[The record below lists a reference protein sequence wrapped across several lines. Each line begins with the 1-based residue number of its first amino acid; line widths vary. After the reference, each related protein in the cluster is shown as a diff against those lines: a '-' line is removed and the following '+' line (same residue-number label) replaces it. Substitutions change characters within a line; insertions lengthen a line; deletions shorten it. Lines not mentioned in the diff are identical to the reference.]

1 MQHWGQWGSPK
12 WLGSGAKGTRGARL
26 SPAVLLQDVCSNTWL
41 RSWASLL
48 KDQSH
53 YCPCA
58 ALVVQNGLF
67 FLIIFFSNIGNCQML
82 QEGETQ
88 PACEPW
94 SCCHAHPGLSR
105 SSLLCSAPRLPRVSP
120 ATTPRRWLSCVTEL
134 QGQGHGD

>member
-26 SPAVLLQDVCSNTWL
+26 SPAVLLQDVCSNMWL

-82 QEGETQ
+82 QEGEN
-88 PACEPW
+88 PACVRAVE
-94 SCCHAHPGLSR
+94 L
-105 SSLLCSAPRLPRVSP
+105 LPRTPWAQQEQLVVLSP